1 MTADLAT
8 TPERKDAWHH
18 IERTRI
24 AFFATL
30 SEANGFRA
38 RPLTTQKVEAES
50 RLWFFIAG
58 DGDLAHEL
66 ASNPRVLVTY
76 TNEDDGFYAALTG
89 TARVVVDAERA
100 RTMWSALDEAWFP
113 GGPEDPGLA
122 MVRVDVDHG
131 ETWEPTTNRM
141 IQFLSMAAAAVSA
154 STPRRESARHTL
166 M

>member
-1 MTADLAT
+1 MTDDLAT
-8 TPERKDAWHH
+8 TPERKDAWQH
-18 IERTRI
+18 IEHTRI

-50 RLWFFIAG
+50 RLWFFIAR
-58 DGDLAHEL
+58 DSDLAHEV
-66 ASNPRVLVTY
+66 ATNPRVLVTY
-76 TNEDDGFYAALTG
+76 TNEDDAFYAALTG

-100 RTMWSALDEAWFP
+100 RAMWSALNEAWFP
-113 GGPEDPGLA
+113 GGPDDPSLA

-131 ETWEPTTNRM
+131 ETWEPTTNKM
-141 IQFLSMAAAAVSA
+141 IQFLSIAAAAVTHSA
-154 STPRRESARHTL
+154 PKNEGVHRTL